1 MNRNE
6 ESPREERV
14 RAITFDVFGT
24 LVRLDRPVE
33 RLCEQLRQKG
43 LNAPHEAVQEAFIRE
58 MKYYRVHHLE
68 GRTSRGLLSLR
79 SRCAQVLFA
88 ALAEQ
93 GYPLQLSLNEMVEI
107 LMVSIRFQL
116 YEDVLEVLNWCVSQ
130 GLSTGI
136 ISDWDCSL
144 LSTLGELCPGHP
156 FDCLIVSACEGIS
169 KSDPTIFL
177 RAAVCLRVRPSSIVH
192 VGDEIAKD
200 VHTAQQAG
208 FRAVL
213 IDRNSKTQS
222 MGVDSLLKI
231 RELPVFS
238 W

>member
-1 MNRNE
+1 VD
-6 ESPREERV
+6 SPRKKRV

-33 RLCEQLRQKG
+33 RLCENIRRKG
-43 LNAPHEAVQEAFIRE
+43 LEAPQEAVEEAFIQEVRYYSANHLDGRNSRE
-58 MKYYRVHHLE
+58 
-68 GRTSRGLLSLR
+68 LLSLR
-79 SRCAQVLFA
+79 SRCAEAFFS

-93 GYPLQLSLNEMVEI
+93 GYPFSLSSDEMVETF
-107 LMVSIRFQL
+107 MGSIRFQL
-116 YEDVLEVLNWCVSQ
+116 YEDVPEILDWCASQ

-144 LSTLGELCPGHP
+144 VSTLRDLCPGYL
-156 FDCLIVSACEGIS
+156 FECVLVSACEGIT

-177 RAAVCLRVRPSSIVH
+177 RAAACLRVSPSSIVH
-192 VGDEIAKD
+192 VGNEIAKD

-231 RELPVFS
+231 RELLVFS
-238 W
+238 WS